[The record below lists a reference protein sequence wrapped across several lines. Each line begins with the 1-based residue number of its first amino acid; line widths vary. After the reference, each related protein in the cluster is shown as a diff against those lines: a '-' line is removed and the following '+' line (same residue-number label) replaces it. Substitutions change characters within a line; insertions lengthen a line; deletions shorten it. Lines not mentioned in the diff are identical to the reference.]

1 MLRKPL
7 VEPGKT
13 FSTVLLSLSLVVSVA
28 NFVSNAVAA
37 DYGATGLI
45 DVPSARMQSDGTFTV
60 GGAWDGLHDSYM
72 LTYQAT
78 PWLEGTFRYTGFN
91 DFFHWDRNYEVKA
104 RLWQE
109 QYLLP
114 QVAVGIR
121 DMVGTGVFG
130 SEYVV
135 ATKGFGNWDATLG
148 MGWGRLAGDQL
159 FNNPL
164 TRFDD
169 RFDSRTSETGQG
181 GELSLG
187 NFFSGSTVGLFG
199 GVQYQFQR
207 WPVTVTAEYN
217 PDSYAFNNQSGREY
231 SPSTKLSY
239 GLTWEALPGVSI
251 SLSHQHG
258 DHVGFSFSAALDTKA
273 APPRRQSAVFTS
285 ALDLP
290 QDQLPPQIDKR
301 RWYDRLLYDTERQGI
316 LLVAARISNDGQQA
330 ELIVGNTSYP
340 LWADAISRH
349 IALADLH
356 LPPSVKQLYFIVEDG
371 GHRVT
376 KLSVPRPSAVS
387 HVSDTALVQRIRQL
401 PPSDITGAANRTDF
415 TTGKVNFT
423 ADINN
428 RVQLFDPDD
437 PLRYQVYLDI
447 GAEYALTNHWAIR
460 AQYGVNLVN
469 NFDESRRQES
479 DSVLPKVRSD
489 VVKYLIQGE
498 SGLDMLTLEVRDSL
512 SGDIHYRAF
521 GGVLEEMYSGL
532 GGEVLYWPHQSRVA
546 FGASLAY
553 AHQRDFD
560 KDLDLLDYN
569 VVTGFVSAY
578 WATPF
583 YNFDTALHAGRY
595 LAKDVGAT
603 FEIRRTFA
611 NGWQV
616 GAWATLTDVPF
627 EDFGEGSFDKGLYF
641 KIPLDGLLNRNT
653 RSAYST
659 RMRPIQRDGGQR
671 LENHSGNIF
680 WDLREAR
687 FDAFSEAG
695 ERLLP

>member
-1 MLRKPL
+1 MLRTPVAATGL
-7 VEPGKT
+7 L
-13 FSTVLLSLSLVVSVA
+13 VLLLRLFLLFWCCVT
-28 NFVSNAVAA
+28 AA
-37 DYGATGLI
+37 LASDYGTTGLI
-45 DVPSARMQSDGTFTV
+45 DNPSARMRADGTFTV

-72 LTYQAT
+72 FTYQAT

-91 DFFHWDRNYEVKA
+91 DFFYWDRNYEVKA
-104 RLWQE
+104 RLWPE

-135 ATKGFGNWDATLG
+135 ATKGVGNWDLTLG
-148 MGWGRLAGDQL
+148 MGWGRLAGDGL
-159 FNNPL
+159 IDNPL
-164 TRFDD
+164 TRFSD
-169 RFDSRTSETGQG
+169 RFENRTSETGQG
-181 GELSLG
+181 GELSVG
-187 NFFSGSTVGLFG
+187 DFFSGSTVGLFG
-199 GVQYQFQR
+199 GVEYQFRR
-207 WPVTVTAEYN
+207 WPIKAVLEYN
-217 PDSYAFNNQSGREY
+217 PDSYAFNNQGARDY
-231 SPSTKLSY
+231 KPSTEFSY
-239 GLTWEALPGVSI
+239 GVTWEPLPGISL

-258 DHVGFSFSAALDTKA
+258 DHIGFGFSAALDTKA
-273 APPRRQSAVFTS
+273 QPPRRRIPVFTS

-290 QDQLPPQIDKR
+290 QDQLPPQINKR
-301 RWYDRLLYDTERQGI
+301 RWYDRLLYDTERSGL
-316 LLVAARISNDGQQA
+316 LLVAGRVSDNGQQA
-330 ELIVGNTSYP
+330 ELIVGNASYP
-340 LWADAISRH
+340 LWADAIARH

-356 LPPSVKQLYFIVEDG
+356 LPPSVKQLHLIVEDG

-376 KLSVPRPSAVS
+376 TVSVPRPSAVAPT
-387 HVSDTALVQRIRQL
+387 SDEALVQRVRQL
-401 PPSDITGAANRTDF
+401 PSSELEGRASRTDF

-437 PLRYQVYLDI
+437 PLRYQIYVDI
-447 GAEYALTNHWAIR
+447 GAEYALTNHLALR
-460 AQYGVNLVN
+460 AQYGIDIVN
-469 NFDESRRQES
+469 NFDESRRKES
-479 DSVLPKVRSD
+479 DSVLPKVRTD
-489 VVKYLIQGE
+489 VVKYLTEGAT
-498 SGLDMLTLEVRDSL
+498 GLDMLTLEMRDSL
-512 SGDIHYRAF
+512 SSTVHYRVF
-521 GGVLEEMYSGL
+521 GGILETMYSGI
-532 GGEVLYWPHQSRVA
+532 GGELLYWPHQSRVA

-560 KDLDLLDYN
+560 RDLELLDYN
-569 VVTGFVSAY
+569 VITGFVSAY

-583 YNFDTALHAGRY
+583 YNYDVGVHAGRY
-595 LAKDVGAT
+595 LAKDVGGT
-603 FEIRRTFA
+603 LEIRRTFS

-616 GAWATLTDVPF
+616 GVWATLTDVPF

-641 KIPLDGLLNRNT
+641 KIPLDGLFNRNT